1 MKHRIDDIIK
11 KSSKSSDFGLR
22 IFGLRTSDFRTSDF
36 GRPRLLVLEVLYP
49 SVVLYTVPTA
59 VLVAS
64 KCTYY
69 CTGTVVLVGTV
80 HVQYYTLPPIVE
92 RFRCAWIFFA
102 CMRAQRS
109 LSLKNNNI

>member
-1 MKHRIDDIIK
+1 MHAYGLATVSRPTTAPGDYNFMKHRIDDIIK

-80 HVQYYTLPPIVE
+80 HVQY
-92 RFRCAWIFFA
+92 
-102 CMRAQRS
+102 
-109 LSLKNNNI
+109 